1 MKIDERVDRTPLNG
15 RRRTYGNLFARKGL
29 RASITCDE
37 GERSSLLDSFTGR
50 KSCRQVAEEAQDQ
63 RCNVGVTRSPVVFS
77 WHLRGTNRQ
86 DLCGCFSGGPISRL
100 GFTSLSESVWTR
112 GSKDVAFSGT
122 GHSSVTPAARNA
134 RLSRMELQH
143 PPWQRW
149 RVGIVIPQRFIET
162 LRPEWTT
169 RLGMY
174 AAYSHSKFAVRQER
188 LMLDP
193 ILRMSEVV
201 AVTGLSRST
210 IYRRMAEGQ
219 FPRSVKLGKGRVG
232 WRESEV
238 QEWLESLPRA
248 AG

>member
-1 MKIDERVDRTPLNG
+1 MAGDGLMETCSPGRV
-15 RRRTYGNLFARKGL
+15 L

-149 RVGIVIPQRFIET
+149 RVGICHSST
-162 LRPEWTT
+162 LHRNVEA
-169 RLGMY
+169 GM
-174 AAYSHSKFAVRQER
+174 
-188 LMLDP
+188 DD
-193 ILRMSEVV
+193 
-201 AVTGLSRST
+201 T
-210 IYRRMAEGQ
+210 IRNVCG
-219 FPRSVKLGKGRVG
+219 VLT
-232 WRESEV
+232 
-238 QEWLESLPRA
+238 
-248 AG
+248 